1 MKVKELIKELK
12 KQPQDCIVGKSDH
25 DNSHNEV
32 SGLIQEVYF
41 LKKEEIDMNYPDCD
55 CVVLH
60 C

>member
-12 KQPQDCIVGKSDH
+12 EFPQDCIVGVAHH
-25 DNSHNEV
+25 DNYDHEV
-32 SGLIQEVYF
+32 ASLVSSVGF
-41 LKKEEIDMNYPDCD
+41 LKKEDNSMNYPDED